1 MLSSSGEA
9 FSLELKDIG
18 LLDSRFDMFGR
29 RTAVWCASIA
39 QSHSL
44 SGDQKSPAIELEK
57 GEQLVIKTS
66 WHIPRL
72 RHHEHNVYK
81 HIERREMELEEQKGF
96 ERDREVEIPS
106 LVGMMSDEH
115 HNAESLECIG
125 DQPLSQWKTRPVRKN
140 PLRRDGDTE
149 YAQFTILITKC
160 RRAVPIVRLDWNEWE
175 LIELYRKLFK
185 NLKHLALLGVHYRDL
200 NMGNILCDAT
210 KQFCLLADLDFARIG
225 KLRRGE
231 IDNNNPATMLETS
244 LDDCVSGNRLFMS
257 GHVQD
262 SLERRGRLAL
272 ARLTLAA
279 AERIYET
286 KLKTAGSVPITV
298 FDDRRRRLRQKVMDI
313 EQEMEMNQHR
323 FIDDLES
330 AMYTMFWLVSHQS
343 RAIPEYWLTA
353 SEAQA
358 AEKSALNDGLI
369 CGPLFPFAEMDDR
382 KTKQLI
388 WDCSDDVS
396 VPAFFVS
403 GVVLT
408 ILLA

>member
-1 MLSSSGEA
+1 MLSSSNKA
-9 FSLELKDIG
+9 FSLELKDVG

-29 RTAVWCASIA
+29 RTAVWSAGIA
-39 QSHSL
+39 KIQSL
-44 SGDQKSPAIELEK
+44 SEDHQPPIVDLKDN
-57 GEQLVIKTS
+57 EQLVIKTS

-72 RHHEHNVYK
+72 RHHEHNVYR
-81 HIERREMELEEQKGF
+81 HIERKEKELKEQEGF
-96 ERDREVEIPS
+96 ERDPEVEIPS
-106 LVGMMSDEH
+106 LVGMMSDKH
-115 HNAESLECIG
+115 HDTESLACIG
-125 DQPLSQWKTRPVRKN
+125 DRPLSQWKTRPVRMN
-140 PLRRDGDTE
+140 PLKRDGDTE

-160 RRAVPIVRLDWNEWE
+160 RRAVPIGRLGWSEWE
-175 LIELYRKLFK
+175 LIEIYRKLFK

-200 NMGNILCDAT
+200 NMGNILCDAS

-313 EQEMEMNQHR
+313 
-323 FIDDLES
+323 
-330 AMYTMFWLVSHQS
+330 
-343 RAIPEYWLTA
+343 
-353 SEAQA
+353 
-358 AEKSALNDGLI
+358 
-369 CGPLFPFAEMDDR
+369 
-382 KTKQLI
+382 
-388 WDCSDDVS
+388 
-396 VPAFFVS
+396 
-403 GVVLT
+403 
-408 ILLA
+408 